1 MSKERPRT
9 DAAGR
14 EPILALVPQRP
25 GDAPFR
31 NLLAIPENEPGYLA
45 EAKREIQ
52 ASALRRLEALE
63 QVYRTLAEQ
72 AQAIVAAARRDLELH
87 DVTMQAAKIRGATYH
102 LYERDRPPPRFFSI
116 LAPDEYAQAD
126 PRARHVATYRLN
138 EDNTWTRLDGDA

>member
-1 MSKERPRT
+1 MSE
-9 DAAGR
+9 R
-14 EPILALVPQRP
+14 EPKIEDETPSLALVPQRP

-31 NLLAIPENEPGYLA
+31 NLLAIPENEPGYLV

-63 QVYRTLAEQ
+63 QVYRTLVDQ
-72 AQAIVAAARRDLELH
+72 AQAIVEAARRDLELH
-87 DVTMQAAKIRGATYH
+87 DVPMQAAKIRGSTYH

-126 PRARHVATYRLN
+126 PRARHLGSYRLN
-138 EDNTWTRLDGDA
+138 EDSSWTRIDSDH